1 MLVNVVFFIFFAM
14 LFLTLASVKEK
25 LVNLEL
31 LNLFEHF
38 LVAAGLTC
46 LLVTLS
52 FLFAP
57 VKDDREKG
65 SSYECG
71 FEPFEDA
78 RTNFDV
84 HFYIV
89 GILFLIFDLEIAFL
103 YPWVY
108 SVVYLHYLFLP
119 NFFVIL
125 FFFNSFGNWI
135 CVRMAETSVKLVTS
149 AINFLYYY

>member
-1 MLVNVVFFIFFAM
+1 M
-14 LFLTLASVKEK
+14 LFLTLAYLKEK
-25 LVNLEL
+25 FVNLEL

-38 LVAAGLTC
+38 LVSLFLTC
-46 LLVTLS
+46 LLVVLS
-52 FLFAP
+52 FLLAP
-57 VKDDREKG
+57 SKDDREKG

-103 YPWVY
+103 YPWIY
-108 SVVYLHYLFLP
+108 SVVSSNIFFMGNFLA
-119 NFFVIL
+119 I
-125 FFFNSFGNWI
+125 FFFLTVLAVG
-135 CVRMAETSVKLVTS
+135 
-149 AINFLYYY
+149 FLYEWRKQALTWAPVKH

>member
-1 MLVNVVFFIFFAM
+1 M
-14 LFLTLASVKEK
+14 LFLTLATLKEK

-31 LNLFEHF
+31 FNLFEHF
-38 LVAAGLTC
+38 IVSVGLTC
-46 LLVTLS
+46 LLVFLS

-57 VKDDREKG
+57 VKDDREKS

-103 YPWVY
+103 YPWIY
-108 SVVYLHYLFLP
+108 SVLYY
-119 NFFVIL
+119 NIFFSVNLVGVL
-125 FFFNSFGNWI
+125 FFLSI
-135 CVRMAETSVKLVTS
+135 L
-149 AINFLYYY
+149 AIGFVYEWKKQALTWSPLP

>member
-1 MLVNVVFFIFFAM
+1 M
-14 LFLTLASVKEK
+14 LFLTLAYVKEK

-38 LVAAGLTC
+38 FVALGLTC
-46 LLVTLS
+46 LLVIAS
-52 FLFAP
+52 FLLAP
-57 VKDDREKG
+57 HKDDREKS

-103 YPWVY
+103 YPWIY
-108 SVVYLHYLFLP
+108 SVLYYK
-119 NFFVIL
+119 IL
-125 FFFNSFGNWI
+125 FT
-135 CVRMAETSVKLVTS
+135 V
-149 AINFLYYY
+149 NFLTVLVFLTVLAIGFVYEWRKQALSWSPVT

>member
-1 MLVNVVFFIFFAM
+1 M
-14 LFLTLASVKEK
+14 LFLTLAYVKEK

-38 LVAAGLTC
+38 FVALGLTS
-46 LLVTLS
+46 LLVIAS
-52 FLFAP
+52 FLLAP
-57 VKDDREKG
+57 NKDDREKS

-103 YPWVY
+103 YPWIY
-108 SVVYLHYLFLP
+108 SVVYYKTFFTI
-119 NFFVIL
+119 NFMTVL
-125 FFFNSFGNWI
+125 FFL
-135 CVRMAETSVKLVTS
+135 TLL
-149 AINFLYYY
+149 AIGFVYEWRKDALSWSPVA